1 MYNFNGESTLKK
13 LTLRFIDADLSVCR
27 LEPDA
32 PIPGWALESRFYSIT
47 RTDEEL
53 SVVCDA
59 RCIPEDC
66 TASVVS
72 GWAML
77 RVEGV
82 LDFSLTGVLSSIT
95 VPLADAGISVFALST
110 FDTDY
115 LLIKK
120 NDLELA
126 RHILGNTFDIQ
137 PRKS

>member
-1 MYNFNGESTLKK
+1 M
-13 LTLRFIDADLSVCR
+13 
-27 LEPDA
+27 
-32 PIPGWALESRFYSIT
+32 
-47 RTDEEL
+47 
-53 SVVCDA
+53 VCDA

-95 VPLADAGISVFALST
+95 VPLGDAGISVFAVST

-115 LLIKK
+115 LLIRKT
-120 NDLELA
+120 DIEQA

-137 PRKS
+137 TKRN